1 MEPPAIT
8 RHRRPF
14 LAPLWISLL
23 ALVVLALLA
32 LSFYRTAGTTVV
44 LLVQAGAREPGQ
56 ISDPPLS
63 PEGEERAQHLAQV
76 LGERN
81 GALGVDLIYVTP
93 DQRAQQTA
101 APLATRLQRPA
112 QVFAA
117 DQAAATAAHVLHEQ
131 AGRTVL
137 VVADGATFTQLLQA
151 LGVRELSGATDDA
164 AVTYL
169 ISVPSFGRARVL
181 RLYL

>member
-23 ALVVLALLA
+23 ALLILAVLALSL
-32 LSFYRTAGTTVV
+32 YRNAGTTVV
-44 LLVQAGAREPGQ
+44 LLVQAGAREPGL
-56 ISDPPLS
+56 IADPPLS

-76 LGERN
+76 LGERT
-81 GALGVDLIYVTP
+81 GSLGVDLIYATG

-117 DQAAATAAHVLHEQ
+117 DQAAATAARVLHEH
-131 AGRTVL
+131 AGKAVL

-151 LGVRELSGATDDA
+151 LGVGEVAGTADDA
-164 AVTYL
+164 AVIYL